1 MQKRFRFGKQERSKA
16 TEGRAGMSGKSY
28 SIVFS
33 SRTGNTAELAEA
45 VREAL
50 PEGTCEYFGSV
61 NGAVGGGF
69 DNDGNRDHS
78 ECSIANGN
86 NKSSFDDSNGRGYA
100 GADCGRTGS
109 AIPAS
114 ETLFVGFWTNQ
125 GVADQATQQ
134 LLGQLRNRKVFLFGT
149 AGFGGS
155 EAYFQA
161 ILDKTKAFID
171 DSNTVIGTYMCQGK
185 MPHSVRERYVKMKE
199 QPDHMPN
206 IDAMIENFD
215 KALPHPDADDLM
227 KLANLVSEA
236 IEQ

>member
-1 MQKRFRFGKQERSKA
+1 MRRRFCFERQA
-16 TEGRAGMSGKSY
+16 DAEVTEGRAGMSGKGF

-45 VREAL
+45 VRKTL

-61 NGAVGGGF
+61 NGDDGGGF
-69 DNDGNRDHS
+69 DSDGNRDRS
-78 ECSIANGN
+78 ECSTAN
-86 NKSSFDDSNGRGYA
+86 NKSGFDGGDNSYGDGSCA
-100 GADCGRTGS
+100 SS

-125 GVADQATQQ
+125 GVADQATQK

-171 DSNTVIGTYMCQGK
+171 DSNAVIGTFMCQGK
-185 MPHSVRERYVKMKE
+185 MPQSVRERYVKMKE
-199 QPDHMPN
+199 QPNHMPN
-206 IDAMIENFD
+206 LDAMIENFD
-215 KALPHPDADDLM
+215 KALSHPDADDLE
-227 KLANLVSEA
+227 KLANLVRETVG
-236 IEQ
+236 Q

>member
-1 MQKRFRFGKQERSKA
+1 MED
-16 TEGRAGMSGKSY
+16 RAGMSGKGY

-33 SRTGNTAELAEA
+33 SRTGNTAELAET

-50 PEGTCEYFGSV
+50 PEETCEYFGSA

-69 DNDGNRDHS
+69 DSDGNRDRS
-78 ECSIANGN
+78 ECSIAN
-86 NKSSFDDSNGRGYA
+86 NKSGFDGGDNSYG
-100 GADCGRTGS
+100 DGS
-109 AIPAS
+109 CASSATPAS

-125 GVADQATQQ
+125 GVADQAAQK
-134 LLGQLRNRKVFLFGT
+134 LLEQLRGRKIFLFGT

-161 ILDKTKAFID
+161 ILNKTKAFID
-171 DSNTVIGTYMCQGK
+171 DSNAVIGTYMCQGK

-215 KALPHPDADDLM
+215 NALSHPDADDLK
-227 KLANLVSEA
+227 KLAESVREA

>member
-16 TEGRAGMSGKSY
+16 TEGRAGMSGKGY

-50 PEGTCEYFGSV
+50 PEGTCEYFGDV

-69 DNDGNRDHS
+69 DSDGNRDHS

-86 NKSSFDDSNGRGYA
+86 NKSGFDGSDSSYGDGSCAN
-100 GADCGRTGS
+100 S

-125 GVADQATQQ
+125 GVADRETQQ
-134 LLGQLRNRKVFLFGT
+134 LLGQLRNRKIFLYGT

-185 MPHSVRERYVKMKE
+185 MPLSVRERYVKMKE

-215 KALPHPDADDLM
+215 KALSHPDANDLE
-227 KLANLVSEA
+227 KLANLVSKA

>member
-1 MQKRFRFGKQERSKA
+1 MSSK
-16 TEGRAGMSGKSY
+16 GY

-50 PEGTCEYFGSV
+50 PEGTCEYFGDV
-61 NGAVGGGF
+61 NGAVGGGS
-69 DNDGNRDHS
+69 DSDGNRDRS

-86 NKSSFDDSNGRGYA
+86 NKSGFDGSNGRGYA
-100 GADCGRTGS
+100 GADCGRTSS

-134 LLGQLRNRKVFLFGT
+134 LLGQLRSRKVFLFGT

-171 DSNTVIGTYMCQGK
+171 GSNTVIGTYMCQGK

-215 KALPHPDADDLM
+215 KALSPPDANDLK
-227 KLANLVSEA
+227 KLAYLVSEA

>member
-1 MQKRFRFGKQERSKA
+1 MRSRFCFERQA
-16 TEGRAGMSGKSY
+16 DAEVTEGRAGMSGKGF

-50 PEGTCEYFGSV
+50 QEGTCEYFGSV
-61 NGAVGGGF
+61 NG
-69 DNDGNRDHS
+69 
-78 ECSIANGN
+78 
-86 NKSSFDDSNGRGYA
+86 DDA
-100 GADCGRTGS
+100 GAGCGRTSS

-125 GVADQATQQ
+125 GVADQATQK
-134 LLGQLRNRKVFLFGT
+134 LLGQLRNRKIFLFGT

-185 MPHSVRERYVKMKE
+185 MPLSVRERYMKMKE

-215 KALPHPDADDLM
+215 KALSHPDATDLK
-227 KLANLVSEA
+227 KLTNLVSEA